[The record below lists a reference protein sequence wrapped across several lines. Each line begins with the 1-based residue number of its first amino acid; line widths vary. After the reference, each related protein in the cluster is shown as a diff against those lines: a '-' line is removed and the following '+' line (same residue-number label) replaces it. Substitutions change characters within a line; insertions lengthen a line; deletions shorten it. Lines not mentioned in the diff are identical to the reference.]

1 MDDCEHFGG
10 ETTFYNRLKLGLGL
24 IISDVP
30 ECNAEP
36 ADSYYLVGK
45 VFCAVV
51 LGFAGSTAIARPA
64 VL

>member
-1 MDDCEHFGG
+1 MDDFEHFGG
-10 ETTFYNRLKLGLGL
+10 ETTCYNRLKFGLGL
-24 IISDVP
+24 IVSDVP

-36 ADSYYLVGK
+36 ADSDYLVGK

-51 LGFAGSTAIARPA
+51 LGFAGSTAIAGPA